1 MKTLFA
7 IAATLL
13 FGLPASSGEPV
24 EVQVER
30 MRQAGEDRR
39 QAEQLAEIRRL
50 ACEHDRRERARINQG
65 TAMGTFNSMFAPPP
79 KPCR

>member
-1 MKTLFA
+1 MKTTLAIVA
-7 IAATLL
+7 IAL
-13 FGLPASSGEPV
+13 FSLPASAGEPV

-39 QAEQLAEIRRL
+39 QAAQLAEIRRL
-50 ACEHDRRERARINQG
+50 ACEHDRREQARLNQG
-65 TAMGTFNSMFAPPP
+65 TLRGLFAPPP